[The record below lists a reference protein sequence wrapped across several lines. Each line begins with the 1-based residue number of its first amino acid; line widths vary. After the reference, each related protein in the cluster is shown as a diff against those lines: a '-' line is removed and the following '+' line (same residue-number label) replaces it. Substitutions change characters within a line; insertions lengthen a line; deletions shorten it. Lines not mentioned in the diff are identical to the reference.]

1 MCDVVGCVGDVDNRV
16 FCQDSRVC
24 YLVRSF
30 VEYRDGHFV
39 AYVKQKQNAA
49 WMKCD
54 DSVVTRLEGSV
65 GSIWPR
71 LIFLEKMRR
80 QPPLRVVES
89 SSRVKF
95 LSRLPELLESV
106 VTGAGLCGWERRVAA
121 RVERSATESQTGVK
135 IDAEI
140 VRRAVKRLKKR
151 RLEVRK
157 GRVDARKG
165 RVDTRRK
172 RQQGKA
178 RKGGVDTRKGR
189 VDTRRKRQQGK
200 ARKGGVDTRKGRVDT
215 RRKKQQG
222 KARKGGVDTGKGRVD
237 TRRKRQQ
244 GKACKGLVETRPMRQ
259 QDKRRRREDH
269 RERETRRRQEEVF
282 GGKTW
287 SNNVSGYRMDA
298 ENEEDHPFNRFQQSF
313 PLRRKQEVAELRE
326 WLDDP
331 VLEAVQP
338 CLLCQEGFKHRTD
351 LLAHI
356 DAEHGGLQRY
366 RNAVLCLESLSP
378 HVVSGQEARRR
389 KI

>member
-1 MCDVVGCVGDVDNRV
+1 M
-16 FCQDSRVC
+16 C

-39 AYVKQKQNAA
+39 AYVKQKQNVT

-54 DSVVTRLEGSV
+54 DSVVTCLEGGVSSV
-65 GSIWPR
+65 WPR

-80 QPPLRVVES
+80 QPPLRAVES

-106 VTGAGLCGWERRVAA
+106 VTGAGLCGWERRVSA

-135 IDAEI
+135 INAAI
-140 VRRAVKRLKKR
+140 VRRAVKRLKKQRLEVRKNRKDTRGKRQPRKDR

-157 GRVDARKG
+157 NRKDIRG
-165 RVDTRRK
+165 KRQPRKDREDTRRK
-172 RQQGKA
+172 RQQGKG
-178 RKGGVDTRKGR
+178 REDTRG
-189 VDTRRKRQQGK
+189 KRP
-200 ARKGGVDTRKGRVDT
+200 
-215 RRKKQQG
+215 
-222 KARKGGVDTGKGRVD
+222 
-237 TRRKRQQ
+237 RQ
-244 GKACKGLVETRPMRQ
+244 EERPG
-259 QDKRRRREDH
+259 REDD
-269 RERETRRRQEEVF
+269 RKRETRRRQEELF

-287 SNNVSGYRMDA
+287 SNNMAGYRMDA

-313 PLRRKQEVAELRE
+313 PLRRKKEVAELRE
-326 WLDDP
+326 WIDDP

-356 DAEHGGLQRY
+356 DVEHGGLQRY

-378 HVVSGQEARRR
+378 HVVSGQDA
-389 KI
+389 

>member
-39 AYVKQKQNAA
+39 AYVKQKQNVT

-54 DSVVTRLEGSV
+54 DSVVTCLEGGV

-80 QPPLRVVES
+80 QPQLRVIES

-106 VTGAGLCGWERRVAA
+106 VTGAGLCGWERRMAA

-157 GRVDARKG
+157 GRVDTRRKREQGKAREGSVDTRRKRQQGKARKG
-165 RVDTRRK
+165 CVDTRRK

-178 RKGGVDTRKGR
+178 RKGGVDTR
-189 VDTRRKRQQGK
+189 RKRQQGK
-200 ARKGGVDTRKGRVDT
+200 ARKGRVDT
-215 RRKKQQG
+215 
-222 KARKGGVDTGKGRVD
+222 
-237 TRRKRQQ
+237 
-244 GKACKGLVETRPMRQ
+244 CS
-259 QDKRRRREDH
+259 
-269 RERETRRRQEEVF
+269 RERLAR
-282 GGKTW
+282 
-287 SNNVSGYRMDA
+287 
-298 ENEEDHPFNRFQQSF
+298 
-313 PLRRKQEVAELRE
+313 
-326 WLDDP
+326 
-331 VLEAVQP
+331 AV
-338 CLLCQEGFKHRTD
+338 
-351 LLAHI
+351 
-356 DAEHGGLQRY
+356 
-366 RNAVLCLESLSP
+366 
-378 HVVSGQEARRR
+378 
-389 KI
+389 

>member
-1 MCDVVGCVGDVDNRV
+1 M
-16 FCQDSRVC
+16 
-24 YLVRSF
+24 
-30 VEYRDGHFV
+30 
-39 AYVKQKQNAA
+39 
-49 WMKCD
+49 
-54 DSVVTRLEGSV
+54 
-65 GSIWPR
+65 
-71 LIFLEKMRR
+71 
-80 QPPLRVVES
+80 
-89 SSRVKF
+89 
-95 LSRLPELLESV
+95 
-106 VTGAGLCGWERRVAA
+106 AA

-140 VRRAVKRLKKR
+140 VRRAVKRLKQR

-157 GRVDARKG
+157 NRKDTRG
-165 RVDTRRK
+165 KRQPRKDREDTRRK
-172 RQQGKA
+172 RQQGK
-178 RKGGVDTRKGR
+178 GR
-189 VDTRRKRQQGK
+189 EDTRRKRQQGK
-200 ARKGGVDTRKGRVDT
+200 GREDTR
-215 RRKKQQG
+215 G
-222 KARKGGVDTGKGRVD
+222 KRL
-237 TRRKRQQ
+237 RQ
-244 GKACKGLVETRPMRQ
+244 EERPG
-259 QDKRRRREDH
+259 REDD
-269 RERETRRRQEEVF
+269 RKRETRRRQEEVF

-287 SNNVSGYRMDA
+287 SNNMAGYRMDA

-378 HVVSGQEARRR
+378 HVVSGQEARRS